1 MEGGIDAAIAVDD
14 AGGESAVDG
23 VDDQQQQRLQQNEAT
38 TMSASQQPS
47 SSPKQQLPLPPH
59 GALPRTKLPTLPTA
73 MNYNKERSD
82 GSSTSNRRPAK
93 EISFAVNHDIDEAI
107 SALPP
112 GVGGGLARYP
122 LSSTLNRN
130 LSNQSTIDSGLS
142 RNSHLDNSDPNIRR
156 MFYATNNDLSH
167 TEKHRKLRMAMD
179 QCETVR
185 FPFKKRL
192 VLANLNLTEDE
203 LPIKKICGE
212 TLGSA
217 LYKLNLAGNRL
228 STIPTP
234 LIVQLTGLRVLDLS
248 QCDLYTLPERWDLPS
263 LKKLILSHNR
273 IQTCFPEVSIICLC
287 VCFFLSN
294 LPMSVSLSGL
304 RISNAYFIYLNF
316 SSECLQR
323 STRIG
328 TSRPIR

>member
-14 AGGESAVDG
+14 AGLGESAVDG
-23 VDDQQQQRLQQNEAT
+23 DDKQVQQLQQNEAT
-38 TMSASQQPS
+38 ISTQQPS

-59 GALPRTKLPTLPTA
+59 ALPRTKLPTSPTA

-82 GSSTSNRRPAK
+82 GSSTSARRPAK
-93 EISFAVNHDIDEAI
+93 EISFAVNDIMEYEAM

-112 GVGGGLARYP
+112 GVGGSYP

-156 MFYATNNDLSH
+156 MFANNGGNNDISH
-167 TEKHRKLRMAMD
+167 TERHRRLRMAMD

-203 LPIKKICGE
+203 LPINKICGE

-273 IQTCFPEVSIICLC
+273 IQTCFPEVRSIYGLC
-287 VCFFLSN
+287 AFF
-294 LPMSVSLSGL
+294 V
-304 RISNAYFIYLNF
+304 
-316 SSECLQR
+316 
-323 STRIG
+323 
-328 TSRPIR
+328 

>member
-1 MEGGIDAAIAVDD
+1 MEGDVEAAIAVDD
-14 AGGESAVDG
+14 VGGESPVDG
-23 VDDQQQQRLQQNEAT
+23 GSDQVQQLQQNEAT
-38 TMSASQQPS
+38 IPTTSQQPS
-47 SSPKQQLPLPPH
+47 SSPKQPPQQSPLPQS
-59 GALPRTKLPTLPTA
+59 LPCTKLPTSPTA

-82 GSSTSNRRPAK
+82 GSSTSARRPAK
-93 EISFAVNHDIDEAI
+93 EISFATNYDEEAI

-112 GVGGGLARYP
+112 GVGGSVARYP

-156 MFYATNNDLSH
+156 MFYTTNNDISH

-203 LPIKKICGE
+203 LPIKKICGAP
-212 TLGSA
+212 LGSA

-273 IQTCFPEVSIICLC
+273 IQTCFPEVRSIICLFVSSC
-287 VCFFLSN
+287 LVCL
-294 LPMSVSLSGL
+294 
-304 RISNAYFIYLNF
+304 
-316 SSECLQR
+316 
-323 STRIG
+323 
-328 TSRPIR
+328 

>member
-1 MEGGIDAAIAVDD
+1 MEVGIDTALAVDD
-14 AGGESAVDG
+14 AGGESAADG
-23 VDDQQQQRLQQNEAT
+23 DNDQAQQQNEAT
-38 TMSASQQPS
+38 ISTSQQQS
-47 SSPKQQLPLPPH
+47 SSNPKQQLPLPPH
-59 GALPRTKLPTLPTA
+59 GALPRTKLPTSPTA
-73 MNYNKERSD
+73 NYNKERSD

-93 EISFAVNHDIDEAI
+93 EISFAVNYDEEAI

-112 GVGGGLARYP
+112 GVGGSIARYP

-156 MFYATNNDLSH
+156 MFYTNNDISH

-273 IQTCFPEVSIICLC
+273 IQTCFPEVSIICLF
-287 VCFFLSN
+287 VCFF
-294 LPMSVSLSGL
+294 V
-304 RISNAYFIYLNF
+304 
-316 SSECLQR
+316 
-323 STRIG
+323 
-328 TSRPIR
+328 

>member
-1 MEGGIDAAIAVDD
+1 MEGIDTELAVDD
-14 AGGESAVDG
+14 AGGESAVDDG
-23 VDDQQQQRLQQNEAT
+23 DDQVQQRQQNEST
-38 TMSASQQPS
+38 IPASQQPS
-47 SSPKQQLPLPPH
+47 SSPPPQPLPQS
-59 GALPRTKLPTLPTA
+59 LPRTKLPTSPTA
-73 MNYNKERSD
+73 MNYIKERSD

-93 EISFAVNHDIDEAI
+93 EISFAVNYDDEAI

-112 GVGGGLARYP
+112 GVGGSARYP

-156 MFYATNNDLSH
+156 MFYTTNNDLSH

-179 QCETVR
+179 QCTTVR

-273 IQTCFPEVSIICLC
+273 IQTCFPEVSIIYGLCVFCCLVCLC
-287 VCFFLSN
+287 LFL
-294 LPMSVSLSGL
+294 LLDC
-304 RISNAYFIYLNF
+304 AYLMLIYKPQLAT
-316 SSECLQR
+316 ECLQR
-323 STRIG
+323 STRVG
-328 TSRPIR
+328 TSRLVW

>member
-1 MEGGIDAAIAVDD
+1 MEGGTDAAIAVDD
-14 AGGESAVDG
+14 AGGESVVD
-23 VDDQQQQRLQQNEAT
+23 DDNDQQQQLQNEAT
-38 TMSASQQPS
+38 IATISQQPS
-47 SSPKQQLPLPPH
+47 SSPKQPPQPLPQV
-59 GALPRTKLPTLPTA
+59 ALPRTKLPTSPTA

-82 GSSTSNRRPAK
+82 GSSTSARRPAK
-93 EISFAVNHDIDEAI
+93 EISFAVNDIMEYEAM

-112 GVGGGLARYP
+112 GVGGSIARYP

-156 MFYATNNDLSH
+156 MFYANNGGNNDISH
-167 TEKHRKLRMAMD
+167 TERHRRLRMAMD

-203 LPIKKICGE
+203 LPIKKICGK

-273 IQTCFPEVSIICLC
+273 IQTCFPEVRSIYVCLLFI
-287 VCFFLSN
+287 VCLLFLDY
-294 LPMSVSLSGL
+294 SV
-304 RISNAYFIYLNF
+304 
-316 SSECLQR
+316 
-323 STRIG
+323 
-328 TSRPIR
+328 

>member
-1 MEGGIDAAIAVDD
+1 
-14 AGGESAVDG
+14 
-23 VDDQQQQRLQQNEAT
+23 
-38 TMSASQQPS
+38 
-47 SSPKQQLPLPPH
+47 
-59 GALPRTKLPTLPTA
+59 
-73 MNYNKERSD
+73 
-82 GSSTSNRRPAK
+82 
-93 EISFAVNHDIDEAI
+93 
-107 SALPP
+107 
-112 GVGGGLARYP
+112 
-122 LSSTLNRN
+122 
-130 LSNQSTIDSGLS
+130 
-142 RNSHLDNSDPNIRR
+142 
-156 MFYATNNDLSH
+156 MFYTTNNDLSH

-179 QCETVR
+179 QCTTVR

-273 IQTCFPEVSIICLC
+273 IQTCFPEVRSIIY
-287 VCFFLSN
+287 
-294 LPMSVSLSGL
+294 GL
-304 RISNAYFIYLNF
+304 FV
-316 SSECLQR
+316 
-323 STRIG
+323 
-328 TSRPIR
+328 